1 MNRNFINI
9 FEILIKDIEH
19 FSKKVKILLSILIYL
34 LIFFLLLLYRYY
46 NQSLDLD
53 YLYLFNLSNLIS
65 IIHFGLIIAL
75 LILLYAKHKELTDD
89 YCTRIFFFSL
99 FILFLVP
106 ISQLFYEPISF
117 FLSFLIIFLLLLF
130 PIYLLNKI
138 FSKKDNF
145 FVKSILIT
153 IILSLFVIL
162 IVSIYILS
170 YISDNY
176 EVQNG
181 IKKYDIAVI
190 FGAAV
195 WKKNQPSPVLR
206 ERILKALSL
215 YRNNKINYFLVT
227 GSNAKGEISE
237 SEAAKHFLI
246 SKDVPDSVILLEN
259 KTTSTIEQI
268 KYIRDSL
275 YNYKY
280 KDLVL
285 VSDNFHLRRITE
297 MCNFNGIKIRGVSSD
312 SPLLEDNIIFY
323 TIRES
328 LGLILFWYFGL

>member
-1 MNRNFINI
+1 MNINFINI
-9 FEILIKDIEH
+9 IETLIKDIEH
-19 FSKKVKILLSILIYL
+19 FSKKVKIILSILIYL
-34 LIFFLLLLYRYY
+34 LTFFSLLLYRYY
-46 NQSLDLD
+46 NQNLDLD
-53 YLYLFNLSNLIS
+53 YLNLFNLSNLIS
-65 IIHFGLIIAL
+65 IIHFGLIITFL
-75 LILLYAKHKELTDD
+75 VVLYAKHKELTDD
-89 YCTRIFFFSL
+89 YYTKIFFLSL

-106 ISQLFYEPISF
+106 ISQLFYEPINF
-117 FLSFLIIFLLLLF
+117 LLSFIIIFILILF
-130 PIYLLNKI
+130 PIYLLNKV
-138 FSKKDNF
+138 FSKSKKLF
-145 FVKSILIT
+145 LKSILIT
-153 IILSLFVIL
+153 TIISLFIIL

-215 YRNNKINYFLVT
+215 YRNNKISYFLVT

-275 YNYKY
+275 YNHKY
-280 KDLVL
+280 KNLVL

-323 TIRES
+323 TVRES